1 MCGPCDSH
9 AVEVP
14 VLVRPATPEDLED
27 VARTT
32 VDAYVAA
39 NQLEDGPDGAYGR
52 VLGDAAARLRDAVFL
67 VAVRQGSIVGTVTIC
82 PEGSPFRE
90 IGQGGEVEFRFLAV
104 APSVWGHGI
113 GRLLVN
119 YCQSYASA
127 AGSERLVIGVR
138 DTNVEAIA
146 MYERCG
152 FAHTPTRDWEPVAGV
167 QLLCFEYNV
176 NRNGVDDSR
185 CTE

>member
-1 MCGPCDSH
+1 M
-9 AVEVP
+9 
-14 VLVRPATPEDLED
+14 RPATPEDLED

-52 VLGDAAARLRDAVFL
+52 VLGDAAARLREAVLL

-104 APSVWGHGI
+104 APSAWGGGVGSTLIDACHA
-113 GRLLVN
+113 
-119 YCQSYASA
+119 YAQEV
-127 AGSERLVIGVR
+127 GSQRMAICVR
-138 DTNVEAIA
+138 DTNEGAMA
-146 MYERCG
+146 MYLKHG
-152 FAHTPTRDWEPVAGV
+152 FTRLPERDWRPVPGV
-167 QLLCFEYNV
+167 ELLALQKAL
-176 NRNGVDDSR
+176 
-185 CTE
+185 

>member
-1 MCGPCDSH
+1 M
-9 AVEVP
+9 
-14 VLVRPATPEDLED
+14 RPATPEDLED

-52 VLGDAAARLRDAVFL
+52 VLGDAAARLREAVLL
-67 VAVRQGSIVGTVTIC
+67 VAVRQDSIVGTVTIC

-113 GRLLVN
+113 GSLLVD

-146 MYERCG
+146 MYLKHG
-152 FAHTPTRDWEPVAGV
+152 FTRLPERDWQPFPGV
-167 QLLCFEYNV
+167 ELLALEKAL
-176 NRNGVDDSR
+176 
-185 CTE
+185 